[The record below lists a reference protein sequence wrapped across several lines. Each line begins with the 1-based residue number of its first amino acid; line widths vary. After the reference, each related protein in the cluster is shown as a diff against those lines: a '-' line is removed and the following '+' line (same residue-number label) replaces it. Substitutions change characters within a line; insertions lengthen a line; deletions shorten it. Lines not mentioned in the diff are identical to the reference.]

1 MKTFGAITIVLFLL
15 LMLSGCSSEPPAD
28 KQTRLLNTLQ
38 SMELAI
44 EEKRLDD
51 FMDQVSDDFVS
62 SGRGWGK
69 KDAERLLRLRLMRNK
84 HVHVHQAVKDISWHE
99 GGDQQATV
107 EVVVAAAG
115 TEFSLT
121 DLPRLRG
128 DLVRFVVTFV
138 KDDDEYLVSQTEWQR
153 ASPGDFL

>member
-1 MKTFGAITIVLFLL
+1 MKTFGAMITVLLLL
-15 LMLSGCSSEPPAD
+15 LMLNGCSSEPPAD

-84 HVHVHQAVKDISWHE
+84 NIHVQRK
-99 GGDQQATV
+99 
-107 EVVVAAAG
+107 
-115 TEFSLT
+115 
-121 DLPRLRG
+121 RG
-128 DLVRFVVTFV
+128 QIIKPLI
-138 KDDDEYLVSQTEWQR
+138 
-153 ASPGDFL
+153 